1 MTTSIPGF
9 DYQRVPVDADV
20 TLNVAV
26 GGTGS
31 PVVLLHGFPQTH
43 LMWRHVAVDLA
54 AEYTV
59 ICPDLR
65 GYGASD
71 KPAARDA
78 GTYAKRTMAA
88 DIVTLART
96 LGHQRFALAGHDRGA
111 LVAVRAGLDHPAA
124 ISHLAV
130 LDVLP
135 TLDMW
140 EVLHGVDAAVA
151 FHLYLMAQPP
161 GLPEQMISASPDAFF
176 GHFLDGWARDPQAIP
191 PDVRAEYL
199 RAARAAVPSIVADY
213 RASAGID
220 VAHDRA
226 DRAAGRRLGMPV
238 TVVQQDW
245 GAALGYDAA
254 ALWRAWAPDLAHRT
268 TSAGHFMAEEAPAEV
283 SEALRT
289 LLAR

>member
-1 MTTSIPGF
+1 MSIAIPGF
-9 DYQRVPVDADV
+9 DYQRVSVADEV
-20 TLNVAV
+20 TLNLAV

-31 PVVLLHGFPQTH
+31 PIVLLHGFPQTH
-43 LMWRHVAVDLA
+43 VMWRHVAGDLA
-54 AEYTV
+54 TDHTV

-71 KPAARDA
+71 KPDAREAD
-78 GTYAKRTMAA
+78 TYSKRTMAA
-88 DIVTLART
+88 DIVTLAGK
-96 LGHQRFALAGHDRGA
+96 LGHERFALAGHDRGA
-111 LVAVRAGLDHPAA
+111 LVAIRAGLDHPAT
-124 ISHLAV
+124 ITHLAV

-140 EVLHGVDAAVA
+140 DILRGSSAAVA

-161 GLPEQMISASPDAFF
+161 GLPEQMISASADAFF
-176 GHFLDGWARDPQAIP
+176 GYFLDLWAKDPHAIP
-191 PDVRAEYL
+191 ADLRAEYL
-199 RAARAAVPSIVADY
+199 KASREAVPSIVADY

-220 VAHDRA
+220 IAHDQA
-226 DRAAGRRLGMPV
+226 DRASGTRLPMPV

-254 ALWRAWAPDLAHRT
+254 ALWHTWAADLDHRT
-268 TSAGHFMAEEAPAEV
+268 TSVGHFMAEEAPDEIV
-283 SEALRT
+283 KALRS